1 MWWLVTNFG
10 EHVSYMTRS
19 GSSGGTIPFKLA
31 NYPWGTAVLISVLG
45 MTKQTF
51 VAFEARKLYPM
62 FLKGTCQIRSPLCYG
77 WSLWTTENP
86 SGLENWREANGDQI
100 SKQERRWGPQLKR
113 LQECLVEDERP
124 GTWAPRKG
132 NHRPSSP
139 EDALRASAAW
149 LSSSRMLTLS
159 TAFGKEKDKWVEQLL
174 IKELLFLKGL
184 I

>member
-77 WSLWTTENP
+77 WSL
-86 SGLENWREANGDQI
+86 
-100 SKQERRWGPQLKR
+100 
-113 LQECLVEDERP
+113 
-124 GTWAPRKG
+124 
-132 NHRPSSP
+132 
-139 EDALRASAAW
+139 
-149 LSSSRMLTLS
+149 
-159 TAFGKEKDKWVEQLL
+159 
-174 IKELLFLKGL
+174 
-184 I
+184 